1 MQRKDFISLNQI
13 FSEGHKVLVRGI
25 LLFGAFS
32 LMLAGLVFIFP
43 TFIGVLVAIFLLLT
57 GLITLIA
64 GFHFWQLEKEKN
76 RDEKPFD
83 PKFESDTIRHRN
95 PHYHFQTIRI
105 MRW

>member
-64 GFHFWQLEKEKN
+64 GFHFWQLEKEKIAM
-76 RDEKPFD
+76 K
-83 PKFESDTIRHRN
+83 N
-95 PHYHFQTIRI
+95 PLILSLNQTPSVIAI
-105 MRW
+105 LIIISKLFAS